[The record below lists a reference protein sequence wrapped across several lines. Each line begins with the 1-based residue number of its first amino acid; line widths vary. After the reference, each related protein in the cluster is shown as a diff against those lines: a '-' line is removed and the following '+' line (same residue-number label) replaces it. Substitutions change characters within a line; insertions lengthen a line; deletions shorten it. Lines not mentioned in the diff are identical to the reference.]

1 MTRSQIAEKQARKRR
16 EFVILLALLIPVGCG
31 FFFLGGSHG
40 PVVAL
45 QKPEA
50 SILSQQVQQG
60 SLAGLNGSPNRVL
73 PARYQI
79 KGNVDDQ
86 YTLATDPQTGETL
99 IHDSLG
105 GLGTNTTSI
114 DGDRARLAQ
123 DMVDLEK
130 YATANKGQLS
140 PETYNWLKKVARTG
154 MQLAFGTPGLPAG
167 AQPALKKDLLAEF
180 HNISADPTKSFE
192 HTEKFLS
199 LEQVF
204 SKPEEA
210 YLADGGSLDK
220 TNFLKTDPISP
231 ALNTF
236 DPAIASISL
245 SANLAGYTL
254 EPSMASLASG
264 SIYSYADTTLSSTEA
279 VATSPTTGTSGT
291 ALVSSGPTLAEYYD
305 STLGTQT
312 NNSVPTA
319 TANTSPATSNTTTSN
334 PNTSSSSPTLGINL
348 GNVANLS
355 VNVAPTGIKASAEIL
370 SGEEKD
376 P

>member
-1 MTRSQIAEKQARKRR
+1 MTRPQSAEKQANKRR

-31 FFFLGGSHG
+31 FFFLGGAHG
-40 PVVAL
+40 PTVAL
-45 QKPEA
+45 QKPET
-50 SILSQQVQQG
+50 SIFGQQVQQG
-60 SLAGLNGSPNRVL
+60 SLAGLNGAPHRVL
-73 PARYQI
+73 PARYQV

-130 YATANKGQLS
+130 YANANKGQLS

-167 AQPALKKDLLAEF
+167 AQPNIKKELLAEF

-192 HTEKFLS
+192 HTDKFLS

-210 YLADGGSLDK
+210 YLADGSGLDK

-254 EPSMASLASG
+254 EPSMASLSSG
-264 SIYSYADTTLSSTEA
+264 SVYSYADTPLSGTGA
-279 VATSPTTGTSGT
+279 VASSLTT
-291 ALVSSGPTLAEYYD
+291 ASSGPTLAEYYD

-312 NNSVPTA
+312 NSSVPTE
-319 TANTSPATSNTTTSN
+319 TANTSPATSSTTTSN

-355 VNVAPTGIKASAEIL
+355 VNVAPTGINASAEIL
-370 SGEEKD
+370 SGEEED